1 MAGSMDMEAR
11 LSSVDLNQQN
21 VGCQPNLSLIPIKID
36 LEFEGK
42 RLKDI
47 FLWDKNEPFWNLE
60 SFAKILMEEHNLPA
74 VFETEIVGSMR
85 K

>member
-1 MAGSMDMEAR
+1 
-11 LSSVDLNQQN
+11 
-21 VGCQPNLSLIPIKID
+21 

-47 FLWDKNEPFWNLE
+47 FLWDKNEPYLNLE

-74 VFETEIVGSMR
+74 VFENEIVGSMR
-85 K
+85 KQISAFRQYKQMDGELVKVI